1 MPLIQLREQHPGDV
15 LDHAVAFADWLDTDE
30 LTGSPAVVVSAGITL
45 TPAGKPAPAISGDD
59 VVFWLS
65 GGTTG
70 TTYNVEVTVTT
81 TGGRTRVVDCQ
92 ITVTDPTP

>member
-1 MPLIQLREQHPGDV
+1 MPLIQLREQHPGDN
-15 LDHAVAFADWLDTDE
+15 LDHAVAFADWLDGDE
-30 LTGSPAVVVSAGITL
+30 LTGSPGVVAQPGITL
-45 TPAGKPAPAISGDD
+45 GTGGKAAAISGDD

-65 GGTTG
+65 GGTSG

-92 ITVTDPTP
+92 IAITDPTP

>member
-15 LDHAVAFADWLDTDE
+15 LDHALPFADWLDGDE
-30 LTGSPAVVVSAGITL
+30 LATLAVVVSAGITL
-45 TPAGKPAPAISGDD
+45 GTGGKAPAISGDD

-65 GGTTG
+65 GGVSG
-70 TTYNVEVTVTT
+70 TTYAVEVTVTT

>member
-15 LDHAVAFADWLDTDE
+15 LDHAVAFADWLDGDNLATK
-30 LTGSPAVVVSAGITL
+30 AVVASTGITL
-45 TPAGKPAPAISGDD
+45 GSGAKAPAISGDD

-65 GGTTG
+65 GGTSG
-70 TTYNVEVTVTT
+70 TTYTVEVTVTT

>member
-15 LDHAVAFADWLDTDE
+15 LDHAVQFADWLDTDE
-30 LTGSPAVVVSAGITL
+30 LSTVAVTVSAGITL
-45 TPAGKPAPAISGDD
+45 GSSPAPAISGDD

-70 TTYNVEVTVTT
+70 TTYFAQVTVTT

-92 ITVTDPTP
+92 IPITDPTP

>member
-15 LDHAVAFADWLDTDE
+15 LDHAVAFADWLDGDE
-30 LTGSPAVVVSAGITL
+30 LATLAVVAGAGITL
-45 TPAGKPAPAISGDD
+45 GTGGKAPAISGDD

-65 GGTTG
+65 GGVSG
-70 TTYNVEVTVTT
+70 TTYAVEVTVTT